1 MSDLKIN
8 FDKSEVILVG
18 GDNALAIQY
27 AELFN
32 GQVGMFPMKYF
43 GVPIAPRRLHVI
55 DWAKMEEKYVKKLD
69 VWQGSSL
76 SLSMAGRNTLINVSL
91 VNSTIYHISMFLMP
105 KTVIKRLD
113 KHRRKFF

>member
-8 FDKSEVILVG
+8 FDKNEVILVG

-55 DWAKMEEKYVKKLD
+55 DWGKMEEKYVKKLD

-76 SLSMAGRNTLINVSL
+76 SLSLWLAEIL
-91 VNSTIYHISMFLMP
+91 
-105 KTVIKRLD
+105 
-113 KHRRKFF
+113 